1 LDHSYGV
8 LDQRP
13 IALAGFMGVGKTT
26 VGQLV
31 AEALDRPFADTD
43 HHVEAVSGRT
53 VIDFFQ
59 NHEEPAFR
67 RLEAEAVAELVAR
80 GPIVIA
86 LGGGALLDDRSREL
100 LRERSVLVHLHVPWN
115 DLRTRVTELVATRPL
130 MQGRTLD
137 EIHQL
142 YLERERTYGAASVRV
157 AVVRDGPAL
166 AAAEI
171 LEALTGRTV

>member
-1 LDHSYGV
+1 VIDH
-8 LDQRP
+8 RP

-26 VGQLV
+26 IGQLLGQ
-31 AEALDRPFADTD
+31 ALDRAFADTD

-59 NHEEPAFR
+59 KHEEPAFR

-86 LGGGALLDDRSREL
+86 LGGGALLNDRSREL

-115 DLRTRVTELVATRPL
+115 ELRTRVPELIATRPL
-130 MQGRTLD
+130 MQGRTLE

-142 YLERERTYGAASVRV
+142 YLARERTYAIAPLSVD
-157 AVVRDGPAL
+157 VVPDGPAV
-166 AAAEI
+166 AVAEV
-171 LEALTGRTV
+171 LRALREQTV